1 MPRYKVKG
9 NIIIQA
15 DSIEEIKP
23 VYLDGNFLRCPI
35 YPEVYY
41 MDDGKRRWVKT
52 IEVWVKMETFAN
64 QYKVKFQ
71 KDTRN

>member
-1 MPRYKVKG
+1 MPRYKVEG

-15 DSIEEIKP
+15 DSIEEIKE
-23 VYLDGNFLRCPI
+23 VYLDGNFLGCPI

-41 MDDGKRRWVKT
+41 MEDGKRR
-52 IEVWVKMETFAN
+52 WVKMETFAN
-64 QYKVKFQ
+64 QYKAKFQ